1 MNYTTSYKK
10 TWLAKQRAL
19 EMIHGNEEESYA
31 NLPKLLGALQSCVPG
46 TMVGAQTESVFEG
59 GEIVSSKR
67 IFKRVFWSFGRCIN
81 GFAYCK
87 AIVQVYGTWLYGK
100 YTGTLLIATTQD
112 GANRIFPIAY
122 AIIEGE
128 TTSAWGFF
136 LKNLRRHLTPQIS
149 ISLISDRHPSIISAY
164 NNPSNLWV

>member
-1 MNYTTSYKK
+1 MLRQDHRQLDKHVITQIIQSIVKTNLTVSIKTLIADIKMFMNYTPSYKK

-100 YTGTLLIATTQD
+100 YASTLLIAHKM
-112 GANRIFPIAY
+112 
-122 AIIEGE
+122 E
-128 TTSAWGFF
+128 
-136 LKNLRRHLTPQIS
+136 LTIS
-149 ISLISDRHPSIISAY
+149 S
-164 NNPSNLWV
+164 